1 MLWDIFCKVIDN
13 HGDIGVCWRLS
24 AQLAARGEKV
34 RLWVDDASALD
45 WMAAGGAPGVE
56 VMSWQ
61 QQCDAPQCG
70 DVVVEAFG
78 CELEPAFQRAM
89 AARAAAA
96 GRQPAWI
103 NLEYLTAEPF
113 AQRNHGLPS
122 PVFAGPAAGL
132 TKYFYYPGF
141 VQQTGGL
148 LREQYLLGRQANFA
162 RGEWLRAQGISPT
175 AARLVSL
182 FCYEPVALAELLA
195 QLAQSAEPTLLL
207 VTAGRASAATGAA
220 MARLERRDPGWNRT
234 GLLSLHHLPPL
245 PQVDY
250 DHLLWACDLN
260 FVRGEDSLVRAL
272 WAGKPF
278 VWQIYPQQD
287 DAHHTKLHA
296 FLDWLD
302 PPDAMRTFFCAWNGI
317 AAPLPPAD
325 FEPWAACA
333 QRARKRLTAQDDL
346 VTQLMRFVAGKIGR
360 P

>member
-13 HGDIGVCWRLS
+13 HGDAGVCWRLS

-34 RLWVDDASALD
+34 RLWIDGASALD
-45 WMAAGGAPGVE
+45 WMAPGGATGVQ
-56 VMSWQ
+56 VLGWPQ
-61 QQCDAPQCG
+61 QADAPQCG
-70 DVVVEAFG
+70 DVVIEAFG
-78 CELEPAFQRAM
+78 CELEPAFQRTM
-89 AARAAAA
+89 AARTAAT
-96 GRQPAWI
+96 GRQPVWI

-148 LREQYLLGRQANFA
+148 LREQYLLGRQANFV
-162 RGEWLRAQGISPT
+162 RGEWLRTQGISPT

-182 FCYEPVALAELLA
+182 FCYEPAALAELLA
-195 QLAQSAEPTLLL
+195 QFAQAAEPTLLL
-207 VTAGRASAATGAA
+207 VTAGRATAAAA
-220 MARLERRDPGWNRT
+220 AALARLDRRDPGWNHD

-333 QRARKRLTAQDDL
+333 QRARKRLTSQDDL
-346 VTQLMRFVAGKIGR
+346 VTQLMRFVAGKQGR
-360 P
+360 A